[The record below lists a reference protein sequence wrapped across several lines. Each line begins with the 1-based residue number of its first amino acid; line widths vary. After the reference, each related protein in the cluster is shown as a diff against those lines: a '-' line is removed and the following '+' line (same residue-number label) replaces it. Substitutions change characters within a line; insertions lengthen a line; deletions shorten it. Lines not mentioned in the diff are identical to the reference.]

1 MKKRINNKR
10 GISPVIASVL
20 MILMVVVL
28 SGMVFLWAR
37 GFISEQVEKFGKPI
51 ADQCAS
57 VKFTAV
63 QVGNSLEVI
72 NRGNID
78 IRHLDIKLIKGGN
91 SEFHKFE
98 FNIDAGSAGST
109 AAVTLKMNNG
119 DTPDEVILYPA
130 LIGNVVGETSNKIF
144 TCLDSGVKL

>member
-1 MKKRINNKR
+1 MKIEVKNKR

-51 ADQCAS
+51 DEQCSAIRFNA
-57 VKFTAV
+57 VK
-63 QVGNSLEVI
+63 VGNKLEIV

-78 IRHLDIKLIKGGN
+78 IRHFDVKLIKGGN

-98 FNIDAGSAGST
+98 FEVDVGGPGVIESFTQKMKDGST
-109 AAVTLKMNNG
+109 
-119 DTPDEVILYPA
+119 PDKIILYPA
-130 LIGNVVGETSNKIF
+130 LIGNVVGETSNKVF
-144 TCLDSGVKL
+144 TCLDVGVEL